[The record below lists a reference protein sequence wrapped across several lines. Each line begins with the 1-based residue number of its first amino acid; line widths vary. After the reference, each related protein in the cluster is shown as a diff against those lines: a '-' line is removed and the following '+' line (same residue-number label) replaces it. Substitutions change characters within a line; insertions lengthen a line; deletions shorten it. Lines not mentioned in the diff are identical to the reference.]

1 MQKFLNF
8 NPWSAFQKSE
18 LASWNSRQSVEN
30 CLSDVS
36 RLYSENSIKTLL
48 IFLWVNPKKIE
59 KGLYGVF

>member
-18 LASWNSRQSVEN
+18 LASLNSRQSVEN

-36 RLYSENSIKTLL
+36 LLYSENSIQTLL
-48 IFLWVNPKKIE
+48 IFLWVNPQKIE